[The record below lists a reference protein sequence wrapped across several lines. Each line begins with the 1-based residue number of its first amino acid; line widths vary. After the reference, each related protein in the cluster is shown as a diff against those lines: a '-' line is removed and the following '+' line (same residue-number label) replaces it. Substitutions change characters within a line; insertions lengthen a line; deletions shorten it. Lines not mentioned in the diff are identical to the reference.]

1 MPTLAKSTDCTGCS
15 ACYNACLH
23 KAINMVADKEGF
35 IYPQISKDK
44 CVECKL
50 CERSCPV
57 ITPPAVEQYEK
68 PKAFALWSNP
78 DRTLSSSGG
87 AFSAFARLILDKG
100 GVVFGA
106 SFDENL
112 HVKHI
117 EIDSVENLDRL
128 RGSKYVQSNIG
139 DVYQS
144 IKKRL
149 RQDRYVL
156 FCGTPCQVA
165 GLRAYLHKDFEK
177 LLILDLACHGV
188 PSEAVWQSYL
198 SKLSAKFSNKKISH
212 YDFRRR
218 NGWGFQPS
226 ACIDNKK
233 KLLYGI
239 DSLYMSAFDKSALF
253 RNCCYHC
260 QYASSKRIGDCSI
273 ADFWGLGR
281 QGIPFKHDVMKGVS
295 LVLVNNDK
303 GRNAL
308 SLLKDCFIEERPLDE
323 ALAQNANLN
332 HPSHY
337 NKDRDGIISAFVNPV
352 TSLNDID
359 SQYHLVDHSIKGLV
373 KEWSVRLNLFT
384 PVKQLYNFV
393 MANIHLTT
401 NSKNTATKLIGG
413 GKAHT
418 LNYNIYVSIRR
429 SA

>member
-1 MPTLAKSTDCTGCS
+1 MPQLATHAECTGCV
-15 ACYNACLH
+15 ACYNACH
-23 KAINMVADKEGF
+23 HRAIEIKADKGGF
-35 IYPQISKDK
+35 LYPKVSKDK
-44 CVECKL
+44 SIECKL

-57 ITPPAVEQYEK
+57 ITPPAVEHYEE
-68 PKAFALWSNP
+68 PKAYALWSNP

-87 AFSAFARLILDKG
+87 AFSAFSRLILDKG

-106 SFDENL
+106 SFDESL

-139 DVYQS
+139 DMYQS
-144 IKKRL
+144 IKKLL

-165 GLRAYLHKDFEK
+165 GLRAYLHKDYEK
-177 LLILDLACHGV
+177 LLLLDLACHGV
-188 PSEAVWQSYL
+188 LSEAVWQSYL

-218 NGWGFQPS
+218 NGWGYQPS
-226 ACIDNKK
+226 ACIGNKK

-239 DSLYMSAFDKSALF
+239 DSLYMAAFDKSALF
-253 RNCCYHC
+253 RKSCYHC

-281 QGIPFKHDVMKGVS
+281 LGIPFKHDVMKGVS

-303 GRNAL
+303 GKRAL
-308 SLLKDCFIEERPLDE
+308 SMLKDCFIEQRPLNE

-332 HPSHY
+332 HPSPY
-337 NKDRDGIISAFVNPV
+337 NKDRDGIISAFINP
-352 TSLNDID
+352 TTTLNDID
-359 SQYHLVDHSIKGLV
+359 SQYHLVDHSIKGLI

-401 NSKNTATKLIGG
+401 NDKNTATKSIGG
-413 GKAHT
+413 GVKREC
-418 LNYNIYVSIRR
+418 SIITYM
-429 SA
+429 